1 MAKGIIATGRSWI
14 KRGSVSEDG
23 TDAKAMDALE
33 RKIAHSI
40 HAKNVR
46 SFASGT
52 FGSTIMTRFRI
63 RSEGTGGDRAK

>member
-1 MAKGIIATGRSWI
+1 MAKGISNTERIWLKTGST
-14 KRGSVSEDG
+14 SEEG
-23 TDAKAMDALE
+23 TDAKAMDAPE

-52 FGSTIMTRFRI
+52 LGSTVMTRFRI